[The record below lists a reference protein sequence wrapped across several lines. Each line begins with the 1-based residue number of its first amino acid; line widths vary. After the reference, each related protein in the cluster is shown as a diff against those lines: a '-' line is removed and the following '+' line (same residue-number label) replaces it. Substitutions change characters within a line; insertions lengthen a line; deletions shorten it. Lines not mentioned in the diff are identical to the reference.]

1 MGDLAKESFFF
12 DFSGEYSNIDRNRF
26 ISRQKNDFNKLCFY
40 LMPSQASIP
49 QITYRIFNT
58 KDGKQQADPNH
69 SISKAS
75 ARLKELAIYRFWDP
89 KENPSFPHKI
99 THLIAH
105 TWSAPYVFNVELDTA
120 DGQKVVRDI
129 DMVSTSFM
137 QEGLAIAVDE
147 ILFQHTLREGDQQ
160 KYPDDYCRQYAEQ
173 LPSSISQVI
182 NLKGF
187 GSLPNE
193 IVVPF
198 AASLSK
204 YLIGE
209 IGIERYKELYIA
221 LKETLSPD
229 ENLKIFESVTNMK
242 EKVLL
247 SKLKQSLRI

>member
-1 MGDLAKESFFF
+1 MSGSSTSQFDPEGGIREERSVGDLAKEPFLFG
-12 DFSGEYSNIDRNRF
+12 FSSGYSDIDRNRF
-26 ISRQKNDFNKLCFY
+26 ALAQKSDFSKLCFY
-40 LMPSQASIP
+40 LKSPQASIP
-49 QITYRIFNT
+49 QIAYHIFNT

-89 KENPSFPHKI
+89 KENPSFPHEI

-160 KYPDDYCRQYAEQ
+160 KYPDDYCRQYA
-173 LPSSISQVI
+173 
-182 NLKGF
+182 K
-187 GSLPNE
+187 
-193 IVVPF
+193 
-198 AASLSK
+198 
-204 YLIGE
+204 
-209 IGIERYKELYIA
+209 
-221 LKETLSPD
+221 
-229 ENLKIFESVTNMK
+229 
-242 EKVLL
+242 
-247 SKLKQSLRI
+247 